1 MSFGRPSIIFSRN
14 NNNSALTVEQIKNLA
29 PAVYAETKAENLSD
43 RYVSLRSSD
52 LIPIM
57 QDYGYSPVQAIQKSS
72 RKNSPHSHEHNAHMI
87 SFARTSQ
94 ADYDNCINPEEVR
107 PEIIL
112 YNSHDGSSA
121 VKLFAGCYRF
131 ICSNGIIAGE
141 GFNARA
147 YHSKTAIQGFEDM
160 LKTTVENLPVL
171 MQRIQ
176 RLKNTQLDYDQQYQ
190 MARLSAASRWELYGD
205 LQDKEKAG
213 TYACNETFKNLLQVS
228 RNEDNFQDAFTV
240 FNRIQEGVIRGKA
253 YVKSITEHTPEGNLR
268 KARPVGSVKENIRIN
283 SELWDIADS
292 FVDGE
297 HSVKEQQ
304 LELEF

>member
-1 MSFGRPSIIFSRN
+1 MSFGRTNILFSRN

-29 PAVYAETKAENLSD
+29 PAIYSDTKAENLSD

-147 YHSKTAIQGFEDM
+147 YHNKAAIQGFEEM
-160 LKTTVENLPVL
+160 LKNTVETLPML
-171 MQRIQ
+171 MQRIE
-176 RLKNTQLDYDQQYQ
+176 RLKNTQLNSEQAYE
-190 MARLSAASRWELYGD
+190 MARASAKVRWELYAD
-205 LQDKEKAG
+205 LQDKETKG
-213 TYACNETFKNLLQVS
+213 TYASEATIRDLLMAS
-228 RNEDNFQDAFTV
+228 RQEDQSQDAFTV

-253 YVKSITEHTPEGNLR
+253 FVKSITETNPEGNMR
-268 KARPVGSVKENIRIN
+268 KARPVASVKENIRIN
-283 SELWDIADS
+283 SELWDIADG
-292 FVDGE
+292 FAEGGQQ
-297 HSVKEQQ
+297 KERQ